1 MIVKSRRVGE
11 DNAHSKVVEKYSK
24 MIDVYKKENQTLRFR
39 LEAAETE
46 LTLHTATEEMFTT
59 KTASEE
65 TLAELKSVKS
75 KLG

>member
-1 MIVKSRRVGE
+1 
-11 DNAHSKVVEKYSK
+11 
-24 MIDVYKKENQTLRFR
+24 